1 MSALCQCILFA
12 EDGCG
17 DSKDSDAIKYVF
29 TPGISLRGLVK
40 LKKKHFLFIN
50 VVI

>member
-40 LKKKHFLFIN
+40 LKKNIFYLLM
-50 VVI
+50 